1 MNDILFL
8 NLANIR
14 DLEKDAI
21 FTRMPD
27 LALVYLGE
35 YLANKG
41 YKVEVFDEHV
51 DGRIDDNLRLFVRAK
66 FIGISMYGLNNQANL
81 TRIHNWKEMFPSAKF
96 ILGGSSVGHDITD
109 KPDFIDHIVI
119 GSGYQPLIG
128 IIKGRTS
135 GLILGSTGS
144 EEDFPASF
152 KLTPLEKYNSAAL
165 LTSFG
170 CPFKCYF
177 CLSPKL
183 KNFKIRKK
191 ENVFQE
197 LDLVLSSDIKYF
209 EFFDDIFT
217 LCPYMD
223 ELLDKVSKGNKR
235 WGCVVDSRHTNEKF
249 RDILAKMID
258 SGLTTIGFGFE
269 SINDNTLQALNK
281 KLTTED
287 IEWSLKTVKELS
299 SNDLRPHAFLMY
311 GLPLQTGEDHLRDID
326 KVKSYGFDTQSTH
339 LKVIK
344 GTELWN
350 IRGEFGIETDDNG
363 LVTKTSHM
371 TEEQINELDQVMSI
385 LNKESIAKIWRNL
398 L

>member
-1 MNDILFL
+1 MNDIIFL
-8 NLANIR
+8 NLANVR
-14 DLEKDAI
+14 DIEKGAI
-21 FTRMPD
+21 FPSMPD

-51 DGRIDDNLRLFVRAK
+51 DGRIDDNLRLFVRTK
-66 FIGISMYGLNNQANL
+66 FIGISMYGLNNQENL
-81 TRIHNWKEMFPSAKF
+81 TRIHGWKKMFPSVKF
-96 ILGGSSVGHDITD
+96 ILGGSSIGHDITD
-109 KPDFIDHIVI
+109 KPDFIDHMII
-119 GSGYQPLIG
+119 GSGYQSLIG
-128 IIKGRTS
+128 IITERIKGVVLGNTS
-135 GLILGSTGS
+135 S

-152 KLTPLEKYNSAAL
+152 GLTPLKKYNSAAL

-170 CPFKCYF
+170 CPFSCHF
-177 CLSPKL
+177 CLSNKL
-183 KNFKIRKK
+183 KKFQIRKK

-223 ELLDKVSKGNKR
+223 ELLDKVSNKR
-235 WGCVVDSRHTNEKF
+235 WGCVVDSRNTN
-249 RDILAKMID
+249 RDTLAKMID

-281 KLTTED
+281 KLTVND
-287 IEWSLKTVKELS
+287 IEWSLKTVKEIS
-299 SNDLRPHAFLMY
+299 CNDLRPHAFLMY
-311 GLPLQTGEDHLRDID
+311 GLPLQTREDHLRDID
-326 KVKSYGFDTQSTH
+326 KVKSYGFEPQSTH

-350 IRGEFGIETDDNG
+350 KKEEFGIEIDDNG
-363 LVTKTSHM
+363 SVTKTSHM
-371 TEEQINELDQVMSI
+371 TEEQLNELDQAMNI
-385 LNKESIAKIWRNL
+385 LNKVSIAKIWRDL